1 MPKSKRAKVVH
12 LSKVTKKGK
21 ELTLKTF
28 ANVQESVSAYPYLY
42 VFTVNN
48 MRNTY
53 LKEVRTTLSDSRLFF
68 GKTKVMA
75 KALGQDAAT
84 EPAPGTSALAPHL
97 VGDVGL
103 LFTPRDP
110 EAVKDFFYKFRPS
123 DFARAGTVAKRG
135 FTLPEGT
142 LYSRG
147 GELPREEDVPLAHTM
162 DPALR
167 KLGVPC
173 RLVKGMVKL
182 DQEHVVCSEG
192 DVLNSGQTALLKMF
206 GVAIAEF
213 AVELKACW
221 SRETGEVISMGQQAE
236 GKMDVDD
243 QVEGSKV

>member
-12 LSKVTKKGK
+12 VSKVTKKGK
-21 ELTLKTF
+21 ELNIKTF
-28 ANVQESVSAYPYLY
+28 ANVQESVSTYPYLY

-48 MRNTY
+48 MRNSY
-53 LKEVRTTLSDSRLFF
+53 LKDVRTTLSDSRLFF

-110 EAVKDFFYKFRPS
+110 EAVKEFFYKFRPS
-123 DFARAGTVAKRG
+123 DFARAGTAATRS

-147 GELPREEDVPLAHTM
+147 GELPMEEDVPLAHTM

-167 KLGVPC
+167 KLGVPS
-173 RLVKGMVKL
+173 RLVKGKVEL

-192 DVLNSGQTALLKMF
+192 DMLNSGQTTLLKMF
-206 GVAIAEF
+206 GVAMAEF

-221 SRETGEVISMGQQAE
+221 NKETGEVTSMEDLAE
-236 GKMDVDD
+236 GNMDVVDRE
-243 QVEGSKV
+243 EG

>member
-28 ANVQESVSAYPYLY
+28 ANIQESVPTYPYLY
-42 VFTVNN
+42 VFAVHN

-53 LKEVRTTLSDSRLFF
+53 LKDVRTALSDSRLFF

-84 EPAPGTSALAPHL
+84 EPAPGTSGLARYL
-97 VGDVGL
+97 AGDVGL

-110 EAVKDFFYKFRPS
+110 EAVKEFFEDFHPS
-123 DFARAGTVAKRG
+123 DFARAGMVATRG
-135 FTLPEGT
+135 FTLPGGT

-147 GELPREEDVPLAHTM
+147 GEIPAEEDVPLAHTM
-162 DPALR
+162 DQALR
-167 KLGVPC
+167 KLGVPT
-173 RLVKGMVKL
+173 RLVKGKVEL

-192 DVLNSGQTALLKMF
+192 EVLSSGQTTLLKMF
-206 GVAIAEF
+206 GVAMAEF
-213 AVELKACW
+213 RVEVRACW
-221 SRETGEVISMGQQAE
+221 RRDSGEVDALGE
-236 GKMDVDD
+236 
-243 QVEGSKV
+243 VEGSGMDIDGELSR